1 MTADSSAPENATP
14 SDSDADSAVIF
25 VLFGSTGDLAKRM
38 VLPSLYELH
47 RRDLLPR
54 GWQLIGNGRG
64 DRTDDEFRQHV
75 KDAIEEFGA
84 DGSGSSDEWTSFA
97 ETIRFAGG
105 GFTADDPGRLLEVID
120 AARNAVGD
128 TAQLVHYLAL
138 PPTTFVDYT
147 KAIAAHGLAKGSR
160 VVYEKP
166 FGTSPDG
173 FRALDEAVH
182 ESLDEEQIYRIDHF
196 LGKESTQNLHVL
208 RFANG
213 LFAGVWNREHVA
225 EVQIDVPETLDIADR
240 AAFYDATGAF
250 LDMIVTHLFQVA
262 AEVAMEPPA
271 SLGADDL
278 LDARESVIAAFRP
291 LDPAEVVY
299 GQYEGYRD
307 TKGIPDDSTTETFAA
322 VRLWVDTDR
331 WHGVPFLLRTGKMLD
346 HSSQRLSLVFRAPT
360 DGPLTDTPEDGTVLT
375 FDLAGDGAIDLA
387 VTVKEPGSGTDL
399 SVAHMTEQLDEV
411 ADGLSPYAR
420 LIVDVL
426 RGDRSL
432 FTRPDGLAHVWEVA
446 APVLD
451 NPPAPQPYAAG
462 STGPAA
468 ADDLCGGSGWI

>member
-1 MTADSSAPENATP
+1 MTAASSARKNTTQ
-14 SDSDADSAVIF
+14 SGTDTAVIF

-47 RRDLLPR
+47 RRGLLPD

-75 KDAIEEFGA
+75 KDATEEFGS
-84 DGSGSSDEWTSFA
+84 DGSVSADDWASFA
-97 ETIRFAGG
+97 ETIHFAGG
-105 GFTADDPGRLLEVID
+105 GFSVDDPGRLLEVLD
-120 AARNAVGD
+120 AARGAVGP
-128 TAQLVHYLAL
+128 AQLVHYLAL

-147 KAIAAHGLAKGSR
+147 KAIAAHGLAKDSR

-173 FRALDEAVH
+173 FRNLDEAVH
-182 ESLDEEQIYRIDHF
+182 QSLDEKQIYRIDHF

-262 AEVAMEPPA
+262 AEVAMEPPV

-291 LDPAEVVY
+291 LDPTEVVF
-299 GQYEGYRD
+299 GQYDGYRD
-307 TKGIPDDSTTETFAA
+307 TEGIPEDSTTETFAA

-331 WHGVPFLLRTGKMLD
+331 WRDVPFLLRTGKMLD
-346 HSSQRLSLVFRAPT
+346 HSSQRLSLVFRAPA
-360 DGPLTDTPEDGTVLT
+360 DGPVTDTPKDGTVLT

-387 VTVKEPGSGTDL
+387 VTIKEPGSGTDL

-446 APVLD
+446 APVLE

-462 STGPAA
+462 SVGPAA

>member
-1 MTADSSAPENATP
+1 
-14 SDSDADSAVIF
+14 
-25 VLFGSTGDLAKRM
+25 
-38 VLPSLYELH
+38 
-47 RRDLLPR
+47 
-54 GWQLIGNGRG
+54 
-64 DRTDDEFRQHV
+64 
-75 KDAIEEFGA
+75 
-84 DGSGSSDEWTSFA
+84 
-97 ETIRFAGG
+97 
-105 GFTADDPGRLLEVID
+105 
-120 AARNAVGD
+120 
-128 TAQLVHYLAL
+128 
-138 PPTTFVDYT
+138 
-147 KAIAAHGLAKGSR
+147 
-160 VVYEKP
+160 
-166 FGTSPDG
+166 
-173 FRALDEAVH
+173 
-182 ESLDEEQIYRIDHF
+182 
-196 LGKESTQNLHVL
+196 
-208 RFANG
+208 
-213 LFAGVWNREHVA
+213 
-225 EVQIDVPETLDIADR
+225 
-240 AAFYDATGAF
+240 
-250 LDMIVTHLFQVA
+250 MIVTHLFQVA
-262 AEVAMEPPA
+262 AEVAMEPPV

-291 LDPAEVVY
+291 LDPTEVVF

-307 TKGIPDDSTTETFAA
+307 TDGIPADSTTETFAA
-322 VRLWVDTDR
+322 VRLWVDTNR

-346 HSSQRLSLVFRAPT
+346 HSSQRLSLVFRSPA

-399 SVAHMTEQLDEV
+399 SVAHMTEQLDKV

-446 APVLD
+446 APVLA